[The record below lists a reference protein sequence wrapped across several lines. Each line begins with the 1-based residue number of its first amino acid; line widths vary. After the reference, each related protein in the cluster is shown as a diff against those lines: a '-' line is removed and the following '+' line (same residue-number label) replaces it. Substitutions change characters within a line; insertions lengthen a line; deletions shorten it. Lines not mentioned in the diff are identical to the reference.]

1 MSYRV
6 ALEAKLEM
14 CPPKSESFR
23 LVRTTMARAFQ
34 RTIERMRRSMN
45 RSPGMRA
52 SWVTGM
58 VLRYGVVIAYG
69 SWEPLRVASSP
80 IRVIR

>member
-1 MSYRV
+1 M
-6 ALEAKLEM
+6 
-14 CPPKSESFR
+14 
-23 LVRTTMARAFQ
+23 VRITMARAFQ

-58 VLRYGVVIAYG
+58 LLRYGVVMAYG
-69 SWEPLRVASSP
+69 SWVPLRVASSP
-80 IRVIR
+80 MRVSR

>member
-6 ALEAKLEM
+6 ALEAKVEM
-14 CPPKSESFR
+14 WPPRSGSFLFAR
-23 LVRTTMARAFQ
+23 ITVARAFQ
-34 RTIERMRRSMN
+34 RISERMRRSMN

-58 VLRYGVVIAYG
+58 VLRYGVVMA
-69 SWEPLRVASSP
+69 
-80 IRVIR
+80 